1 MSVKS
6 VIFVTT
12 NTQYRR
18 ESSLVNRYAAFLLS
32 ELFNADKT
40 ALLFT
45 VNGSQSV
52 WPCIGCWSRRI
63 SNAVSLFVTY
73 QSGKDYISVQRIKRP
88 TQMRNNTVKGTP
100 KGDSASAYADIQQII
115 KTFFEDVSDADKLED
130 SLFEMF
136 QSTLFAMA
144 DMGYDEKALL
154 RFCWVYRRTSKFLAD
169 LENSVTNKRN
179 KTTIV

>member
-1 MSVKS
+1 MSTKS

-32 ELFNADKT
+32 EFSNADKT

-73 QSGKDYISVQRIKRP
+73 QSGKDYISVKRIKRP

-100 KGDSASAYADIQQII
+100 KGDSASAYAEIQQTI
-115 KTFFEDVSDADKLED
+115 KSFFEDVSDSDNLEE

-136 QSTLFAMA
+136 QSTLVAMA
-144 DMGYDEKALL
+144 DMGYDDKALI
-154 RFCWVYRRTSKFLAD
+154 RFCWVYRRTSKFLSD
-169 LENSVTNKRN
+169 LENSVTQKRQKPTN
-179 KTTIV
+179 V